1 MCKRYLGSGELPG
14 WSVSGQGYVLCMV
27 ETTFLVGLFFFLLL
41 RKTKAQKVRRV
52 RGVDAELKAII
63 ESDNDATGIA
73 FEIKAFLLS
82 VIEDDKNDLE
92 KFSDARIAQA
102 GRILDRAGPSAMY
115 WMTDIAAQL
124 AFLGAAQV
132 NGITTNVNL
141 ELGESATPEQI
152 VNVVVKG

>member
-1 MCKRYLGSGELPG
+1 
-14 WSVSGQGYVLCMV
+14 MV

-41 RKTKAQKVRRV
+41 RKTKSQKLQKARKV

-152 VNVVVKG
+152 VNIVVKG

>member
-1 MCKRYLGSGELPG
+1 
-14 WSVSGQGYVLCMV
+14 MV

-41 RKTKAQKVRRV
+41 RKTKSQKSQKVRKV

-82 VIEDDKNDLE
+82 VIEDDKNDRE

>member
-1 MCKRYLGSGELPG
+1 
-14 WSVSGQGYVLCMV
+14 MV

-41 RKTKAQKVRRV
+41 RKTKSQKVHKV
-52 RGVDAELKAII
+52 RGGDAELKAII

>member
-1 MCKRYLGSGELPG
+1 
-14 WSVSGQGYVLCMV
+14 MV
-27 ETTFLVGLFFFLLL
+27 ETTFLVGLFFYLLL
-41 RKTKAQKVRRV
+41 RKTKSQKLQKARKV
-52 RGVDAELKAII
+52 RGVDAELKAIL

>member
-1 MCKRYLGSGELPG
+1 
-14 WSVSGQGYVLCMV
+14 MV
-27 ETTFLVGLFFFLLL
+27 ETTFLVGLFFYLLL
-41 RKTKAQKVRRV
+41 RKTKSQKLQKARKVH
-52 RGVDAELKAII
+52 GVDAELKAII

>member
-1 MCKRYLGSGELPG
+1 
-14 WSVSGQGYVLCMV
+14 MV

-41 RKTKAQKVRRV
+41 RKTKSQKLQKARKV

-92 KFSDARIAQA
+92 KFSDERIAQA
-102 GRILDRAGPSAMY
+102 GRILDRAGPPAMY

-141 ELGESATPEQI
+141 ELGDSATPEQI